1 MQTPKAEP
9 ATKLQEQTECQLEI
23 RPEKLAASTSSSA
36 SCDRSVFHLATL
48 PHMRCFQVVAINTPT
63 TLQLLFTAIQSNC
76 LFFFLLLCF
85 SRLPPSL
92 FQTLFF
98 IRFTFL
104 FSSSYILQ
112 YKHHL
117 SEGGGRKCQFGKP
130 VGSFR

>member
-98 IRFTFL
+98 HSIYVSIFL
-104 FSSSYILQ
+104 FLHFTIQTSF
-112 YKHHL
+112 KR
-117 SEGGGRKCQFGKP
+117 GGGEEVSVR
-130 VGSFR
+130 